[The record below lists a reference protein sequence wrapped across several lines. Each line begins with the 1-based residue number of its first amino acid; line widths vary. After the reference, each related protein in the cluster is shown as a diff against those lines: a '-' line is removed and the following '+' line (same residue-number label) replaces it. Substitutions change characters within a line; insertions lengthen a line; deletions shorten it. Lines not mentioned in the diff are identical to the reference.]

1 MRKDNFKMPKAF
13 TMVEIMMALVVV
25 SIMLAVLA
33 PVIAS
38 SKPSEA
44 ANIQVSNVDN
54 TPVGVIVAWFGTN
67 YPKGWIPV
75 SGQYIDPAQYPEL
88 QNALGKD
95 TLPDLNA
102 GADPENSTVWII
114 KAEK

>member
-1 MRKDNFKMPKAF
+1 MKKHTFKRSKAF
-13 TMVEIMMALVVV
+13 TMLEVVMALVVV

-33 PVIAS
+33 PVLAT

-44 ANIQVSNVDN
+44 ANIQVNNIDN

-67 YPKGWIPV
+67 YPRGWMPV
-75 SGQYIDPAQYPEL
+75 SGQFIDPAQYPEL
-88 QNALGKD
+88 RTAVGRD

-102 GADPENSTVWII
+102 GTDPENAAIWII